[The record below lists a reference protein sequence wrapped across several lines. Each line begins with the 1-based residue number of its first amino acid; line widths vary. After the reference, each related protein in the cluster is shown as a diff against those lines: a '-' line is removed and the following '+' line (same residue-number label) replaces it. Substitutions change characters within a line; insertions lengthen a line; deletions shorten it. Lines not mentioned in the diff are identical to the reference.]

1 MQLWELKD
9 AFVLIKC
16 SGINYQV
23 CEIFGVFEVS
33 GTSAGSPASPAPIA
47 YRHEGEE
54 SGTALTADQ
63 WYTIRT
69 R

>member
-1 MQLWELKD
+1 MQFWELKD

-23 CEIFGVFEVS
+23 SEIFGAFEVS
-33 GTSAGSPASPAPIA
+33 GTSAGSPTSPAPIA

-54 SGTALTADQ
+54 RGTALTADHR
-63 WYTIRT
+63 YTIRT